1 MRGRDHQ
8 VDNGADHRADA
19 IGGLAE
25 GVTPLEMADAYA
37 TLADGGVHH
46 PATAIAKVVFPD
58 GHVDRPARASGR
70 RVLTT
75 GEAYEVTRILE
86 QVITKGTGAGFTSIG
101 SLQKLPI
108 DVLKIDRSF
117 VGNMCEDEDATSIV
131 RAILSLAS
139 SLGIETTAEGIE
151 RAELGDALAEMGCT
165 YGQGYHYA
173 RPMPAD
179 EAIAYWRERSA

>member
-1 MRGRDHQ
+1 MD
-8 VDNGADHRADA
+8 D
-19 IGGLAE
+19 
-25 GVTPLEMADAYA
+25 
-37 TLADGGVHH
+37 
-46 PATAIAKVVFPD
+46 F
-58 GHVDRPARASGR
+58 
-70 RVLTT
+70 
-75 GEAYEVTRILE
+75 
-86 QVITKGTGAGFTSIG
+86 GTGFTSIG